1 MPCGYH
7 SLDAN
12 GVIVEI
18 NNTALRW
25 LGHTRDE
32 IVGKREFAEFLTGEC
47 RDRFRTAFARFKA
60 GNPVSVSSREQTFE
74 LRCGDGSCRTVAIT
88 SSMVV
93 DGAGGYLMSRSTVYD
108 ITQQERAAQA
118 LRATLDNTPNVA
130 VQWFDVAGCVCYWN
144 PASEMLYG
152 IDSAEAMGRRMDE
165 LLHTPE
171 QYREFV
177 AFLSAVERGQ
187 DASGIT
193 EATVRGRHGISVT
206 VMRRASVVPGVNA
219 EPIFACMEV
228 DITDERALGIL

>member
-1 MPCGYH
+1 MYFSEQSVPLLLLLAVIALAVLQLLWNRLLRDSVATRTAELHAANQTLAAQATRLGDLYNNVPCGYH

-118 LRATLDNTPNVA
+118 LRAEFCKLVVA
-130 VQWFDVAGCVCYWN
+130 
-144 PASEMLYG
+144 
-152 IDSAEAMGRRMDE
+152 
-165 LLHTPE
+165 
-171 QYREFV
+171 
-177 AFLSAVERGQ
+177 
-187 DASGIT
+187 
-193 EATVRGRHGISVT
+193 
-206 VMRRASVVPGVNA
+206 
-219 EPIFACMEV
+219 
-228 DITDERALGIL
+228 